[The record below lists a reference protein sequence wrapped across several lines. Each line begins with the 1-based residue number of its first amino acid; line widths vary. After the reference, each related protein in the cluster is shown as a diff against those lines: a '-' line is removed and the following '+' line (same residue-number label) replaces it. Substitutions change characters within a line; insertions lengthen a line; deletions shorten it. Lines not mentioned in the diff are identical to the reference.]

1 MFSKVVKYNVVGV
14 YYLERVD
21 GLCEFLLPQFN
32 TSVHHYDIDYDALE
46 DVIVCLMNLKSN
58 HIPQNGK
65 FVISLFIAVDGKY
78 STSYHDA
85 EWEEQ
90 YHPLNYSIRILT
102 DEEGIWLDEVVGN
115 I

>member
-14 YYLERVD
+14 YYIERID
-21 GLCEFLLPQFN
+21 GQCEFLIPKFN

-65 FVISLFIAVDGKY
+65 FVISLFITVEGEY
-78 STSYHDA
+78 STSYHDT
-85 EWEEQ
+85 EWEER
-90 YHPLNYSIRILT
+90 YTPTNYSIRKLT
-102 DEEGIWLDEVVGN
+102 EAECVWLDETVKQ